1 MRCYNKGMAALFKK
15 AFGRVLV
22 VFIVLILESIV
33 IGGIVYLAEN
43 ISRLLYIILII
54 LLGAIYIG
62 CFFRLALRDEPA
74 EAKTPW
80 WLCLIFVPV
89 FGPIIYLTF
98 STKPIRK
105 KEQQILKKAEEKALP
120 YLPYEEQQI
129 YIDTFMYARYFNYL
143 RKLTYLT
150 ATKGNRIKYY
160 KTGESWFPDL
170 YEALE
175 SAKEFIFFE
184 FFIIDQGQVWDRVHE
199 ILKRK
204 ASEGVEVRLL
214 MDDVGCAGLFKEN
227 YYKELR
233 KEGIKADKFNKFS
246 PILSG
251 IYNNRDHRK
260 IVVVD
265 HKYAFTGGANIA
277 DEYANLIERFGYWKD
292 TMVRVEGPAINN
304 FIALFLSTYDL
315 ETKTSSDYEAY
326 MDYQYETY
334 DEEGYAFMFGDNG
347 GPFDYEAVGERNY
360 LNMINGAKKS
370 IYIST
375 PYLVPPTKLLN
386 ALIDAG
392 ERGVDVNIVFPA
404 IPDKTIVF
412 WVGQNLFP
420 KLLKAGIHIYW
431 YTPGFNHMKTVLAD
445 DEIAFVGSI
454 NMDYR
459 SLVHHF
465 ECGVLLYK
473 NPCLKD
479 IREDFEE
486 MIAVSEPVPVD
497 FQLKGFKKFAAKL
510 ASLFSQML

>member
-1 MRCYNKGMAALFKK
+1 MFKK
-15 AFGRVLV
+15 AFGRILV
-22 VFIVLILESIV
+22 VFIVLGLEATFFGLLV
-33 IGGIVYLAEN
+33 TLAELY
-43 ISRLLYIILII
+43 SRWLYILVVGIAII
-54 LLGAIYIG
+54 IHVA
-62 CFFRLALRDEPA
+62 CFFRLALRDEEP

-80 WLCLIFVPV
+80 WLVLIFLPV

-98 STKPIRK
+98 STKPIRR
-105 KEQQILKKAEEKALP
+105 KEQQILRKAEEKALP

-150 ATKGNRIKYY
+150 ATKGNKIKYY
-160 KTGESWFPDL
+160 KTGEAFFPAL

-227 YYKELR
+227 YYKELQ

-277 DEYANLIERFGYWKD
+277 DEYANIIERFGYWKD
-292 TMVRVEGPAINN
+292 TMVRVEGPGINN

-315 ETKTSSDYEAY
+315 ATKTSSDYQKY
-326 MDYQYETY
+326 MDYKYEVY
-334 DEEGYAFMFGDNG
+334 DEKGYAFMFGDNG
-347 GPFDYEAVGERNY
+347 GPYDYEAVGERNY
-360 LNMINGAKKS
+360 LNMINGAKNE
-370 IYIST
+370 IFIST
-375 PYLVPPTKLLN
+375 PYLVPPTRIMN
-386 ALIDAG
+386 ALLDAG
-392 ERGVDVNIVFPA
+392 KRGVKIHILFPA

-412 WVGQNLFP
+412 YVGQLRF
-420 KLLKAGIHIYW
+420 KRLLEAGINIYW
-431 YTPGFNHMKTVLAD
+431 YKPGFNHMKTVLVD

-454 NMDYR
+454 NFDYR

-465 ECGVLLYK
+465 ECGMLLYK
-473 NPCLKD
+473 SPCLKD

-486 MIAVSEPVPVD
+486 MIEVSEQVPSD
-497 FQLKGFKKFAAKL
+497 FELKGAKKFLAKV
-510 ASLFSQML
+510 ASIFAQML

>member
-1 MRCYNKGMAALFKK
+1 MAALFKK
-15 AFGRVLV
+15 AFARVLI
-22 VFIVLILESIV
+22 VFIVLPLEVAV
-33 IGGIVYLAEN
+33 IFGLVMLAET
-43 ISRLLYIILII
+43 ISRWLYTI
-54 LLGAIYIG
+54 LLGLMLVIYIG
-62 CFFRLALRDEPA
+62 CFFRLALRDEPQ
-74 EAKTPW
+74 ECKTPW
-80 WLCLIFVPV
+80 WVCLILVPI

-105 KEQQILKKAEEKALP
+105 KEQQILKRAEEKALP

-170 YEALE
+170 FEALE

-184 FFIIDQGQVWDRVHE
+184 FFIIDQGEIWERVHE

-227 YYKELR
+227 YYKELQ

-265 HKYAFTGGANIA
+265 HKYAFTGGANVA
-277 DEYANLIERFGYWKD
+277 DEYANLISRFGYWKD
-292 TMVRVEGPAINN
+292 TMVRVEGPGINN

-315 ETKTSSDYEAY
+315 ATKTSSDYKTY

-347 GPFDYEAVGERNY
+347 GPYDYEAVGERNY
-360 LNMINGAKKS
+360 LNMINGAKKE
-370 IYIST
+370 IFIST
-375 PYLVPPTKLLN
+375 PYLVPTRKIMD
-386 ALIDAG
+386 ALIEASD
-392 ERGVDVNIVFPA
+392 RGVNVTIIFPS
-404 IPDKTIVF
+404 IPDKAIVF
-412 WVGQNLFP
+412 NVGHLNIE
-420 KLLKAGIHIYW
+420 KLLKAGVHVYS
-431 YTPGFNHMKTVLAD
+431 YTPGFNHMKTVLVD
-445 DEIAFVGSI
+445 DEVAFVGSI
-454 NMDYR
+454 NFDYR
-459 SLVHHF
+459 SLIHHF

-473 NPCLKD
+473 TPCLSD
-479 IREDFEE
+479 IREDFME
-486 MIAVSEPVPVD
+486 MISVSKEIPVD
-497 FQLKGFKKFAAKL
+497 FKLKGAKRFSAKI
-510 ASLFSQML
+510 ASIFSQML